1 VDNVVLADLTH
12 TICCFDVFQS
22 FNVSMCRCVDLP
34 IFQSS
39 NLFNLSIF
47 QSFNL
52 FNLSIFRCFFSMWPG
67 TYVATTLTIAGTA
80 LTNADEL
87 RLGNGD
93 CNTPVTNG
101 DATLTR

>member
-1 VDNVVLADLTH
+1 MTNAV
-12 TICCFDVFQS
+12 
-22 FNVSMCRCVDLP
+22 
-34 IFQSS
+34 
-39 NLFNLSIF
+39 FNLSIF
-47 QSFNL
+47 QSFDASSL
-52 FNLSIFRCFFSMWPG
+52 LWPG

>member
-22 FNVSMCRCVDLP
+22 FNVSMCRCVDVNVSM
-34 IFQSS
+34 FKS
-39 NLFNLSIF
+39 F

-52 FNLSIFRCFFSMWPG
+52 PLFQSSNLSIFRCFFSMLPG

>member
-1 VDNVVLADLTH
+1 ML
-12 TICCFDVFQS
+12 
-22 FNVSMCRCVDLP
+22 
-34 IFQSS
+34 
-39 NLFNLSIF
+39 
-47 QSFNL
+47 
-52 FNLSIFRCFFSMWPG
+52 PG